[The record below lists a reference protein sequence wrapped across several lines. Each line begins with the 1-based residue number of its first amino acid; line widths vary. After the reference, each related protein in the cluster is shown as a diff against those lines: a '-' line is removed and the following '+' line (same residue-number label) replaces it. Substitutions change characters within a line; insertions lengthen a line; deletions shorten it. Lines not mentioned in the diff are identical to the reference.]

1 MRTRRAN
8 SRTVSVCPLL
18 YRSRNLV
25 ERFFNKLKHFRAVAT
40 RYDKD
45 PDSSWL
51 PSNSHQPE
59 SGAVRM
65 SRWPKLRACHTNEPA
80 SERRAFRQPLFE
92 LDQGADLL
100 ETRVWTPCL
109 IGWPRTRRR
118 GPFGRRRSD

>member
-45 PDSSWL
+45 PDNSWL

-100 ETRVWTPCL
+100 ETRVWDAL
-109 IGWPRTRRR
+109 SDRVASYSASRSFRTAAI
-118 GPFGRRRSD
+118 

>member
-45 PDSSWL
+45 PDNSWL

-80 SERRAFRQPLFE
+80 SRMNIHTIARLTDRKDAPIY
-92 LDQGADLL
+92 
-100 ETRVWTPCL
+100 P
-109 IGWPRTRRR
+109 
-118 GPFGRRRSD
+118 